1 MGTTGI
7 IVLAGADILTLP
19 AILPA
24 ISAAAGFV
32 KGTCSG

>member
-7 IVLAGADILTLP
+7 IVLAGADILTR
-19 AILPA
+19 PA